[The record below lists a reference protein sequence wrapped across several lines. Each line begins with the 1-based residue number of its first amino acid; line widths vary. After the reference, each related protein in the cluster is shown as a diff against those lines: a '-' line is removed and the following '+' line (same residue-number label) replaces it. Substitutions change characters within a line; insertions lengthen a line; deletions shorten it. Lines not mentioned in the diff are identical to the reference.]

1 MPITHYNHTMTLQD
15 ELKPSGWTKITQQER
30 DAIQDK
36 TDIRSAQGLSKRLEE
51 DEKGDTP

>member
-15 ELKPSGWTKITQQER
+15 ELNPSGCTKITQQEL
-30 DAIQDK
+30 DAILDR
-36 TDIRSAQGLSKRLEE
+36 TDIRGAQGLRKSFEE